1 MTINKILAIACAI
14 AWVVCAVTA
23 FIVEGDSTIRTLF
36 ICSALV
42 NAVLAML
49 LFVKEHDYDRE
60 IEGSDHKP

>member
-14 AWVVCAVTA
+14 AWIVCAVTA
-23 FIVEGDSTIRTLF
+23 FIVEDDSTIRTLF

-49 LFVKEHDYDRE
+49 LFVKEHDYDWE